1 MPKISC
7 WAQVNGSPLHQP
19 TSFHLKKIAS
29 QRVDL
34 VSVAAQRR
42 CAPRTGLTCRSGPRP
57 VRSLVRVSGGR
68 RVSD

>member
-7 WAQVNGSPLHQP
+7 WAQVSGSPLHQP
-19 TSFHLKKIAS
+19 TLFHLEKVAS

-34 VSVAAQRR
+34 VSVAARRR
-42 CAPRTGLTCRSGPRP
+42 CAPRTGLPCRSGPRP
-57 VRSLVRVSGGR
+57 VLSATRRAAR